1 MSGRHLWI
9 ARIHRVHDHIDAH
22 LAEPL
27 DLATLAAVA
36 HASPWHFH
44 RVFQGMTGETLA
56 GCVRRRRLETAARRL
71 LATPPEAALRIAIEI
86 GFGSAEAF
94 TRAFRTHFGVTPT
107 AWRRGGW
114 RVWCDANRAQL
125 RKLDQ
130 ALRKTDQVVAALFD
144 EDAWTRPDAAASE
157 DLRPMHVDI
166 RTLAPQRVAYLR
178 YTGPF
183 ANDGVARTWQ
193 RFVAWFVSRGLMQP
207 PRTRY
212 GVSQDNPEI
221 TPPEHCRYDCC
232 IAVDEDFRPEGEIG
246 VQTIAGGT
254 YACAPF
260 DGVAAD
266 FSGAWM
272 RLYGQWLPASD
283 WQAEDRPPLEIY
295 PADQIPDPQTGRI
308 RCLLCIPVR
317 PA

>member
-1 MSGRHLWI
+1 MSGRPAWI
-9 ARIHRVHDHIDAH
+9 ARIRRVHAYIDTH

-27 DLATLAAVA
+27 DLAILASVA

-44 RVFQGMTGETLA
+44 RVFQGMTGETL
-56 GCVRRRRLETAARRL
+56 GECVRRRRLETAARRL
-71 LATPPEAALRIAIEI
+71 LATPPEAALRIALEV

-94 TRAFRTHFGVTPT
+94 TRAFKAHFGVTPT

-114 RVWCDANRAQL
+114 RAWRDAQRTHL

-130 ALRKTDQVVAALFD
+130 APSKIDPVVATLFD
-144 EDAWTRPDAAASE
+144 EDAWTRPEAAATHE
-157 DLRPMHVDI
+157 PPMHVDI
-166 RTLAPQRVAYLR
+166 RSLAPQRVAYLR

-183 ANDGVARTWQ
+183 ADDGVARSWQ
-193 RFVAWFVSRGLMQP
+193 RFVAWFLSRGLMQP

-212 GVSQDNPEI
+212 GISQDNPEI

-232 IAVDEDFRPEGEIG
+232 IAVDEDFQPEGEIG
-246 VQTIAGGT
+246 VQTIAGGM

-260 DGVAAD
+260 EGGAAD
-266 FSGAWM
+266 FGDAWM

-283 WQAEDRPPLEIY
+283 WQADDRPPLELY
-295 PADQIPDPQTGRI
+295 PADAIPDPQTGRI